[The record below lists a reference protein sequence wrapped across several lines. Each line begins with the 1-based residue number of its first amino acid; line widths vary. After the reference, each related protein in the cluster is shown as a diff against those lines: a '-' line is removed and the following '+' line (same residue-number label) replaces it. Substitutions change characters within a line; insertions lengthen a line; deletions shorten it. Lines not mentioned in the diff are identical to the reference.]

1 MRDDGSR
8 TLSRR
13 TERKENFTVWEEPD
27 CHTPWQT
34 LFVSEA
40 IRLSIWLDSV
50 SRRHAKLPYFS
61 DKDSWAVIPSLS

>member
-1 MRDDGSR
+1 MAAGPCQEGQRERRIS
-8 TLSRR
+8 LSG
-13 TERKENFTVWEEPD
+13 KNPTV
-27 CHTPWQT
+27 TGFWQT

-61 DKDSWAVIPSLS
+61 DKESWAIIPSLS